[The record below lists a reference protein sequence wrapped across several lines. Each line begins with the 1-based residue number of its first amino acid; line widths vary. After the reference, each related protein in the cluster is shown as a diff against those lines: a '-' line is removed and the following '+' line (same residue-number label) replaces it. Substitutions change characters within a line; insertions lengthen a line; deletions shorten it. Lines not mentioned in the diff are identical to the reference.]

1 MCLSL
6 KSPFWK
12 ATLSNSQFR
21 SSGAQNKVWVNWDDL
36 QGNDSTRAAGA
47 TLTCSQQ
54 RRWLDSVKSV
64 FRENRR
70 HLGLSQVLRR
80 GRGLLLLPSSRL
92 AVNFGHSRIILDL
105 DFFFILDFGFFPRLL
120 QLPSSRLAVT
130 FRHSRIVAAALL
142 SSFFCHQ
149 LKRIKLMAETKTITK
164 TNTISA
170 PQQLFWTKNTQKR
183 SFFFFSWG
191 WGMFILNLLIFL
203 PLRCQTVV
211 SVPFYSSLLT
221 LCFSQLKKWSTKQLD
236 MECFNLKK
244 PLIIALAT
252 PVLADS
258 PLLSASA
265 GGHLLNSLAA
275 CCFSPF
281 SVNIGCLLFCTNI
294 IFIPKFPSSVNIESR
309 SFEGCSYECNIE
321 GRSWPCFA

>member
-1 MCLSL
+1 M
-6 KSPFWK
+6 
-12 ATLSNSQFR
+12 
-21 SSGAQNKVWVNWDDL
+21 
-36 QGNDSTRAAGA
+36 
-47 TLTCSQQ
+47 
-54 RRWLDSVKSV
+54 KSV

-80 GRGLLLLPSSRL
+80 GRGLLRLPSSRL
-92 AVNFGHSRIILDL
+92 AVNFG
-105 DFFFILDFGFFPRLL
+105 
-120 QLPSSRLAVT
+120 
-130 FRHSRIVAAALL
+130 HSRIVAAALL

-149 LKRIKLMAETKTITK
+149 LKRIKLRAETKTITN

-170 PQQLFWTKNTQKR
+170 PATTFWRKNTQKR

-221 LCFSQLKKWSTKQLD
+221 LCFSQLKKWSAKQLD

-244 PLIIALAT
+244 PLIIAPAT

-281 SVNIGCLLFCTNI
+281 SVNIGCLLFSTNI
-294 IFIPKFPSSVNIESR
+294 ICISKFPTSVNIESR
-309 SFEGCSYECNIE
+309 SFEDCSYECNIE

>member
-1 MCLSL
+1 M
-6 KSPFWK
+6 
-12 ATLSNSQFR
+12 
-21 SSGAQNKVWVNWDDL
+21 WVNWDDL
-36 QGNDSTRAAGA
+36 QGNDSTRAAGV

-54 RRWLDSVKSV
+54 RRWLDSMKSF

-80 GRGLLLLPSSRL
+80 GRGLLRLPSLRL
-92 AVNFGHSRIILDL
+92 AVNFG
-105 DFFFILDFGFFPRLL
+105 
-120 QLPSSRLAVT
+120 
-130 FRHSRIVAAALL
+130 HSRIVAAALL

-149 LKRIKLMAETKTITK
+149 LKRIKLRAETKTITN

-170 PQQLFWTKNTQKR
+170 PATTFWRKNTQKR

-221 LCFSQLKKWSTKQLD
+221 LCFSHLKKWSAKQLD

-244 PLIIALAT
+244 PLIIA
-252 PVLADS
+252 P
-258 PLLSASA
+258 
-265 GGHLLNSLAA
+265 AA
-275 CCFSPF
+275 WF
-281 SVNIGCLLFCTNI
+281 
-294 IFIPKFPSSVNIESR
+294 
-309 SFEGCSYECNIE
+309 
-321 GRSWPCFA
+321 